1 MKTDLLLGCQNFNK
15 LKKYKNANIA
25 IVTTFATR
33 VLNQDNYPPVVE
45 FLLSKKFKIK
55 KIFSPEHG
63 YYLVTSAGESVNN
76 TKDVRTN
83 LPVYSLYNKN
93 KEILPEWVE
102 DIDVIFYDVNDLG
115 LRFYTFGSTL
125 YYVLLSAKRCR
136 KKVVI
141 LDRPNPL
148 TGKFVDGNILDNK
161 YRSFVGISS
170 IPVRHGLT
178 QGEFATY
185 LNNEENI
192 NTELEISVMK
202 NYNRQFWWDEIYGDT
217 WFNPSPN
224 INSLTTALIY
234 SGTCLFEGVNVSFG
248 SGTTRP
254 FQVIGAPWVNSQLWY
269 NSLKFYLKHLHGV
282 SFAEVVFT
290 PKYGVYKENLCKGLQ
305 VIVTNRDKVYMFA
318 TTVAMIKSL
327 YETHTKHFQWTP
339 CVNEENIFW
348 IDKLTGGTE
357 VRHFVETGKPS
368 FKTLI
373 EKWYN
378 ECLLF
383 RRKIKSYLLY

>member
-1 MKTDLLLGCQNFNK
+1 MKTNVILGCQNFSI
-15 LKKYKNANIA
+15 LKKYKNKNVA

-33 VLNQDNYPPVVE
+33 VINKKNYPPVVE
-45 FLLSKKFKIK
+45 FLLSERFKIK

-63 YYLVTSAGESVNN
+63 YYLVTLAGEVVDN

-83 LPVYSLYNKN
+83 LPVYSLYSKT
-93 KEILPEWVE
+93 KEILPEWVK

-125 YYVLLSAKRCR
+125 YYVLLSAKNCG

-148 TGKFVDGNILDNK
+148 TGKFVDGNILDKK
-161 YRSFVGISS
+161 YSSFVGITS

-178 QGEFATY
+178 QGEFAVY
-185 LNNEENI
+185 LNNEEKI
-192 NTELEISVMK
+192 NAELEISVMK
-202 NYNRQFWWDEIYGDT
+202 NYNRSYWWDEIYGDV

-224 INSLTTALIY
+224 INSLITALIY

-254 FQVIGAPWVNSQLWY
+254 FQVIGAPWVNSQLWCKTL
-269 NSLKFYLKHLHGV
+269 NSYLKHLSGV

-305 VIVTNRDKVYMFA
+305 VIITDRNKVSMFA
-318 TTVAMIKSL
+318 VAVAMIRSL
-327 YETHTKHFQWTP
+327 YETHPEKFQWTP
-339 CVNEENIFW
+339 CVNEQNVFW

-357 VRHFVETGKPS
+357 VRNFVETGKPS
-368 FKTLI
+368 FKTLV
-373 EKWYN
+373 EKWQN
-378 ECLLF
+378 ECYNF
-383 RRKIKSYLLY
+383 KQKIKPYLLY